1 MKRLMMLSALITA
14 LFAISQPVFS
24 AEEKWQGLDEK
35 VVGRI
40 AEEHGRPPKEPLIN
54 TGEGDLQLFVFLM
67 AGVAGGF
74 AAGYYWRALLDG
86 RPDKN
91 SGDKA

>member
-1 MKRLMMLSALITA
+1 MKRLIVLPVLLLT
-14 LFAISQPVFS
+14 LFAISGIAT

-67 AGVAGGF
+67 AGVVGGF